1 MTGLFLIE
9 SLNKLRRTT
18 QCVKSVCIRS
28 YSGTH
33 FPAFGLTT
41 ERYSV
46 SLRIQS
52 ERGEIRTRIS
62 PNTDIFYAVTK
73 PLNAGESRI
82 FHLKFVADSY
92 IKIGK
97 RPRQYMKSFR
107 KNISVNILKPNFCS
121 LHFREGQQIG
131 LLEGNSI
138 RDFAFLNLSIHFYS
152 GDTRFYEYLF

>member
-1 MTGLFLIE
+1 MREKCLYSELFW
-9 SLNKLRRTT
+9 
-18 QCVKSVCIRS
+18 
-28 YSGTH
+28 Y
-33 FPAFGLTT
+33 AF
-41 ERYSV
+41 S
-46 SLRIQS
+46 RIWTDY
-52 ERGEIRTRIS
+52 REIFRIS
-62 PNTDIFYAVTK
+62 PYSVRTWGNTDQNKSEYGHFLRSNKTLKYLID
-73 PLNAGESRI
+73 AGESRI
-82 FHLKFVADSY
+82 FHLKFVAGSY

-97 RPRQYMKSFR
+97 TPRQYMKSFR